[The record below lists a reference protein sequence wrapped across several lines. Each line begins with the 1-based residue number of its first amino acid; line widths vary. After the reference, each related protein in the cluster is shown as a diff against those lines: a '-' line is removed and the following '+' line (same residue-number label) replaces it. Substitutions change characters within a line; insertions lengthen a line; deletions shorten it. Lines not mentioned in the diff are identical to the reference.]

1 MNETPNAPPSIDPA
15 NDDSLLGMANLI
27 LRKHLQS
34 VDDMLPARVVQFT
47 RSTDGGPD
55 IVTLAPMVALLT
67 TAGAQVARA
76 QVSDV
81 PVFRFGGGGMLI
93 SFNLKPGDFGWMKAN
108 DRDISMFL
116 QSGAGGPP
124 NTLRMHTFEDSMFY
138 PDAMRNVEYDPEDE
152 ENAVFQTLDGK
163 YRVAIWPDRVKV
175 TGDDTS
181 AEFKT
186 GEITLVAPTAVTVQS
201 PQINL
206 NGNVSSNGG
215 AGTPNITLTASVSIN
230 LNAPS
235 VKIQGREFLGHN
247 HNNVTPGAGNSGGVN

>member
-1 MNETPNAPPSIDPA
+1 MSETPNAPPSVDPA
-15 NDDSLLGMANLI
+15 NDDSLLGMAKTI
-27 LRKHLQS
+27 LRKFLQG
-34 VDDMLPARVVQFT
+34 VDDCLPARVVSFD
-47 RSTDGGPD
+47 RDAN
-55 IVTLAPMVALLT
+55 VATLAPMVALLT

-93 SFNLKPGDFGWMKAN
+93 SFNLKPGDFGWLKAC

-116 QSGAGGPP
+116 QSGSGGPP
-124 NTLRMHTFEDSMFY
+124 NTLRMHTFEDAMFF
-138 PDAMRNVEYDPEDE
+138 PDAMRDVELNPEDE

-186 GEITLVAPTAVTVQS
+186 GEITMIAPIAVTVQA

-206 NGNVSSNGG
+206 NGSVSSNGG
-215 AGTPNITLTASVSIN
+215 AGTPNITLTATASIS
-230 LNAPS
+230 LNAP
-235 VKIQGREFLGHN
+235 VVNIQGRPFLGHN
-247 HNNVTPGAGNSGGVN
+247 HNNVTPGGGNSGGVN